1 MEDKSFIS
9 AVLKRRTLII
19 IMMLL
24 CFAVG
29 LICYNIIPKQHFPKV
44 VVPVGLI
51 TVVYPGASAEDIEQL
66 AAPQVEHAVMEMD
79 GYDTS
84 ETKII
89 DNGFAVTVVLEMNLS
104 QKEVDESFDD
114 LRKRL
119 EVLELPA
126 GVTSVTVDDDIMDAC
141 EVVLALTGENISND
155 ELSQRC
161 GEIADDLREVDGVR
175 KVSLFGDV
183 KSEVK
188 VKVNTDKLNDLPVS
202 MAEIA
207 AVIQNQ
213 NSAIPT
219 GSIKMDGND
228 IDVTTS
234 CRFTSLRDIENLVI
248 NISDDGVVT
257 TLKDVADISMELP
270 DDEKYFIY
278 NKDRATLIAVY
289 FEEGLNTVTVG
300 KRVNKVIEKYNNTLP
315 DNISL
320 NSIALQSE
328 DVEKSVND
336 FVVNLIESVVLVIL
350 VIMIG
355 MNFRNAF
362 VVSFAI
368 PLAIFINFIF
378 MYIFK
383 LDIQFV
389 SLASLI
395 VVLGML
401 VDNAIV
407 VSDSIQKNLDAG
419 MERHTAVVK
428 GTESVIVPVFVSM
441 LTTIAGFSSLFTLP
455 GAYHQLC
462 FTFPSVIVISL
473 IASFFVS
480 VFVTPLMSLFFL
492 RVTPEKKQK
501 EHLSVRIYNKVF
513 GLAFKYKLFTLLV
526 CFVFAL
532 LCAYTLL
539 RIDFQVKPKAFKDV
553 VTIEVNSDVEDMA
566 ATRKMIDEIQ
576 LILDEQPEKQYY
588 LSCVGGG
595 LPRYDYAVL
604 PKASADNVGDI
615 YVKIDLSDSNRFKY
629 TWQMVDFLQA
639 ELNKRV
645 DGGMILVD
653 EIDIFKLTTKPVEV
667 NIKGENLED
676 LNIAE
681 GIVND
686 RLINMEGTKG
696 IKNYG
701 QLSTY
706 DYFVDIND
714 LKINTLG
721 MFRAEAQN
729 ELSLALMGR
738 NISSFKN
745 GKSEY
750 PIVLE
755 SDISNETQLKEF
767 RIKASTT
774 GSKHA
779 LRQFADVSLKN
790 QVSEITHIDG
800 RRGRTVGCYNASLYS
815 YFTMQNELQKELDK
829 TELPA
834 GVTIEHTGA
843 RKDFMELAGDILRA
857 AVVSLFLIFIM
868 LLIQFSSVK
877 KVLLTWISIPFGA
890 LSGVAFLYLT
900 GQKLTFFA
908 LVGSISLLG
917 CVLANAIVL
926 VDFIDNEVA
935 NGASV
940 RDACIIA
947 GGQRF
952 RPILMST
959 MTTVLGLS
967 PLALFGDA
975 LFVPMASLMI
985 AGLSTAMVIN
995 LVLVPM
1001 LYDTIYNKKKKEQVD
1016 SAEPIQEE

>member
-1 MEDKSFIS
+1 MENKSFIS
-9 AVLKRRTLII
+9 AVLKRRTLIL
-19 IMMLL
+19 IMMAL

-51 TVVYPGASAEDIEQL
+51 TVVYPGATAEDIEQL

-89 DNGFAVTVVLEMNLS
+89 DNGFAVTVVLKMDLS
-104 QKEVDESFDD
+104 QKEVDDSFDD

-119 EVLELPA
+119 QTVELPS

-161 GEIADDLREVDGVR
+161 SEIADDLREVDGVR

-183 KSEVK
+183 KSQVK
-188 VKVNTDKLNDLPVS
+188 VTVDVDKLNDQPVS

-207 AVIQNQ
+207 AIIQNQ

-219 GSIKMDGND
+219 GSIKMDGSD

-234 CRFTSLRDIENLVI
+234 CRFSSLKDIENLVI

-257 TLKDVADISMELP
+257 TLKDIADIRMEQP

-278 NKDRATLIAVY
+278 NNDRATIIAVY

-300 KRVNKVIEKYNNTLP
+300 KRVNKVIEKYNSTLP
-315 DNISL
+315 ENINL
-320 NSIALQSE
+320 DPIALQSE

-336 FVVNLIESVVLVIL
+336 FVINLIESVVLVII

-419 MERHTAVVK
+419 MERREAVVK

-480 VFVTPLMSLFFL
+480 IFVTPLMSLFFL
-492 RVTPEKKQK
+492 RVTPDKNKK
-501 EHLSVRIYNKVF
+501 EPISVRIYNKVF
-513 GLAFKYKLFTLLV
+513 RLAFKFKLLTIVICLVFAGICAFTL
-526 CFVFAL
+526 
-532 LCAYTLL
+532 TL
-539 RIDFQVKPKAFKDV
+539 IDFQVKPKAFKDV
-553 VTIEVNSDVEDMA
+553 VTIEVNSNIDDMD
-566 ATRKMIDEIQ
+566 ATRKMVDEIQ
-576 LILDEQPEKQYY
+576 KILDEQPEKQYY
-588 LSCVGGG
+588 LSCIGGG

-604 PKASADNVGDI
+604 PKANADNVGDI
-615 YVKIDLSDSNRFKY
+615 YVKIDLKDSDRFKY
-629 TWQMVDFLQA
+629 TWQMVDFLQS

-676 LNIAE
+676 LNEAE
-681 GIVND
+681 GIVNSLLSGMD
-686 RLINMEGTKG
+686 GTKG

-701 QLSTY
+701 QLATY
-706 DYFVDIND
+706 DYFVDVND
-714 LKINTLG
+714 LKINTIG

-738 NISSFKN
+738 TVSSFKN

-750 PIVLE
+750 PIVL
-755 SDISNETQLKEF
+755 DSNIDSETKLKEF
-767 RIKASTT
+767 KIKASTT
-774 GSKHA
+774 KTKHA

-790 QVSEITHIDG
+790 QLSEITHIDG
-800 RRGRTVGCYNASLYS
+800 RRGRTVGCYNASSYS
-815 YFTMQNELQKELDK
+815 YFTMQNELEKEINKID
-829 TELPA
+829 LPA
-834 GVTIEHTGA
+834 GVTLEHTGA

-857 AVVSLFLIFIM
+857 AVVSLFLIFII
-868 LLIQFSSVK
+868 LLIQFSSVR

-890 LSGVAFLYLT
+890 LSGVAFLYIT

-926 VDFIDNEVA
+926 VDYIDNEVA
-935 NGASV
+935 SGVSV
-940 RDACIIA
+940 REACILA

-959 MTTVLGLS
+959 MTTVLGLA

-985 AGLSTAMVIN
+985 AGLATAMVIN

-1001 LYDTIYNKKKKEQVD
+1001 LYDTIYNRKKKSE
-1016 SAEPIQEE
+1016 

>member
-1 MEDKSFIS
+1 MENKSFIS
-9 AVLKRRTLII
+9 AVLKRRTLIL
-19 IMMLL
+19 IMMAL

-51 TVVYPGASAEDIEQL
+51 TVVYPGATAEDIEQL

-79 GYDTS
+79 GYDTC

-89 DNGFAVTVVLEMNLS
+89 DNGFAVTVVLKMDLS
-104 QKEVDESFDD
+104 QKEVDDSFDD

-119 EVLELPA
+119 QTVELPS

-161 GEIADDLREVDGVR
+161 DEIADDLREVDGVR

-183 KSEVK
+183 KSQVK
-188 VKVNTDKLNDLPVS
+188 VTVDVDKLNDQPVS

-207 AVIQNQ
+207 AIIQNQ

-219 GSIKMDGND
+219 GSIKMDGSD

-234 CRFTSLRDIENLVI
+234 CRFSSLKDIENLVI

-257 TLKDVADISMELP
+257 TLKDIADIRMEQP

-278 NKDRATLIAVY
+278 NNDRATIIAVY

-300 KRVNKVIEKYNNTLP
+300 KRVNKVIEKYNSTLP
-315 DNISL
+315 ENISL
-320 NSIALQSE
+320 NPIALQSE

-336 FVVNLIESVVLVIL
+336 FVINLIESVVLVII

-419 MERHTAVVK
+419 MERREAVAK

-480 VFVTPLMSLFFL
+480 IFVTPLMSLFFL
-492 RVTPEKKQK
+492 RVTPDKNKK
-501 EHLSVRIYNKVF
+501 EPISVRIYNKVF
-513 GLAFKYKLFTLLV
+513 RLAFKFKLLTIVICLVFAGICAFTL
-526 CFVFAL
+526 
-532 LCAYTLL
+532 TL
-539 RIDFQVKPKAFKDV
+539 IDFQVKPKAFKDV
-553 VTIEVNSDVEDMA
+553 VTIEVNSNIDDMD
-566 ATRKMIDEIQ
+566 ATRKMVDDIQ
-576 LILDEQPEKQYY
+576 KILDEQPEKQYY
-588 LSCVGGG
+588 LSCIGGG

-604 PKASADNVGDI
+604 PKANADNVGDI
-615 YVKIDLSDSNRFKY
+615 YVKIDLKDSDRFKY
-629 TWQMVDFLQA
+629 TWQMVDFLQS

-676 LNIAE
+676 LNEAE
-681 GIVND
+681 GIVNSLLSGMD
-686 RLINMEGTKG
+686 GTKG

-701 QLSTY
+701 QLATY
-706 DYFVDIND
+706 DYFVDVND
-714 LKINTLG
+714 LKINTIG

-738 NISSFKN
+738 TVSSFKN

-750 PIVLE
+750 PIVL
-755 SDISNETQLKEF
+755 DSNIDSETKLKEF
-767 RIKASTT
+767 KIKASTT
-774 GSKHA
+774 KTKHA

-790 QVSEITHIDG
+790 QLSEITHIDG
-800 RRGRTVGCYNASLYS
+800 RRGRTVGCYNASSYS
-815 YFTMQNELQKELDK
+815 YFTMQNELEKEINKID
-829 TELPA
+829 LPA
-834 GVTIEHTGA
+834 GVTLEHTGA

-857 AVVSLFLIFIM
+857 AVVSLFLIFII
-868 LLIQFSSVK
+868 LLIQFSSVR

-890 LSGVAFLYLT
+890 LSGVAFLYIT

-926 VDFIDNEVA
+926 VDYIDNEVA
-935 NGASV
+935 SGVSV
-940 RDACIIA
+940 REACILA

-959 MTTVLGLS
+959 MTTVLGLA

-985 AGLSTAMVIN
+985 AGLATAMVIN

-1001 LYDTIYNKKKKEQVD
+1001 LYDTIYNRKKKSE
-1016 SAEPIQEE
+1016 